1 MLADGLLV
9 HNGSFFIS
17 LIHPSFLVYQ
27 VWDDVQPFRSSGS
40 RTCLGVG
47 FFTIVYFESAN
58 TWWIK
63 MDETRFVSEA
73 LVNCCGWQC
82 NVQVLAD
89 FPADVGP
96 NDEWFTDNYDAH
108 ITNKIHRQWCTHHKQ
123 KSFTIFPRIQVN
135 GSNFGDW
142 HSTQFSW
149 AFITWSPVLAV
160 LLPPSWWRSTSSTR
174 GLRRSPGFL
183 GGIQRV
189 VKVCWKSLKT
199 VTVREFGDWKTFFWK
214 AVWWKDIIFFIMS
227 KTVERQLLLC
237 LLLSLRKAQQVLWT
251 QLTAGRWMKH
261 GFHLSGLHVWMPC
274 NEVLYLT
281 HVVAED
287 KALRFWILGLAWL
300 WMKRF
305 FSDELIG
312 NVVKV
317 EFQNPWVV
325 SPISNH
331 NVWSHYFKFNQNKQ
345 LWIRAFS
352 KQ

>member
-1 MLADGLLV
+1 MTEKHFFERQFDG
-9 HNGSFFIS
+9 
-17 LIHPSFLVYQ
+17 
-27 VWDDVQPFRSSGS
+27 
-40 RTCLGVG
+40 
-47 FFTIVYFESAN
+47 
-58 TWWIK
+58 
-63 MDETRFVSEA
+63 
-73 LVNCCGWQC
+73 
-82 NVQVLAD
+82 
-89 FPADVGP
+89 
-96 NDEWFTDNYDAH
+96 
-108 ITNKIHRQWCTHHKQ
+108 KIL
-123 KSFTIFPRIQVN
+123 F
-135 GSNFGDW
+135 
-142 HSTQFSW
+142 
-149 AFITWSPVLAV
+149 
-160 LLPPSWWRSTSSTR
+160 
-174 GLRRSPGFL
+174 
-183 GGIQRV
+183 
-189 VKVCWKSLKT
+189 
-199 VTVREFGDWKTFFWK
+199 
-214 AVWWKDIIFFIMS
+214 FFIMS

-305 FSDELIG
+305 VSDELIG